1 MAKAPSKTARK
12 PRRQRVDT
20 TAATVKIMQGAARE
34 IVPPA
39 HVPLDDCDWPFWE
52 NVVAEFAR
60 AEWTEHQLELAAFLA
75 KDMADAERN
84 RRLLRTEGEVLAAT
98 SKANPR
104 CNVLVAIGNRIL
116 ATRRSL
122 SLHARARGGEARD
135 VGNRRAAAKGHENAA
150 TGQAGEEEDDLI
162 ARPTAH

>member
-1 MAKAPSKTARK
+1 MARAPRK
-12 PRRQRVDT
+12 QRVDT
-20 TAATVKIMQGAARE
+20 TAEVVKAMQGAMRE

-52 NVVAEFAR
+52 NVVAEYAR

-84 RRLLRTEGEVLAAT
+84 RRLLREEGEVLAAT
-98 SKANPR
+98 GKANPR

-122 SLHARARGGEARD
+122 ALHARARGGEARD
-135 VGNRRAAAKGHENAA
+135 VGKRRAITKGLENAA
-150 TGQAGEEEDDLI
+150 VAPGEDEEDDLI

>member
-1 MAKAPSKTARK
+1 MTKA

-20 TAATVKIMQGAARE
+20 TSAAIKIMQGAGRQ
-34 IVPPA
+34 IVPPS

-52 NVVAEFAR
+52 NVVAEFSR

-84 RRLLRTEGEVLAAT
+84 RRLLRTEGEVMGA
-98 SKANPR
+98 KANPR

-135 VGNRRAAAKGHENAA
+135 VGKRRDAAKDLENAA
-150 TGQAGEEEDDLI
+150 NGAEDEDEALI

>member
-1 MAKAPSKTARK
+1 MARA
-12 PRRQRVDT
+12 PRRQRIDT
-20 TAATVKIMQGAARE
+20 TAATVKIMQGATRD

-39 HVPLDDCDWPFWE
+39 HVPLDDCDWPFWHS
-52 NVVAEFAR
+52 VVAEFAR
-60 AEWTEHQLELAAFLA
+60 AEWTEHQLELAAMLA

-84 RRLLRTEGEVLAAT
+84 RRLVRVEGEVIEKT
-98 SKANPR
+98 GKANPR

-135 VGNRRAAAKGHENAA
+135 VGKRRDAAKGHQNAA